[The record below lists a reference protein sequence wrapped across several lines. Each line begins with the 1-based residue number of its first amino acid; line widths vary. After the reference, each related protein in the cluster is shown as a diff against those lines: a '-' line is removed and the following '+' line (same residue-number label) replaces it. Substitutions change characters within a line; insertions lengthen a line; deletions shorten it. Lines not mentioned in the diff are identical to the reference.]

1 MQKLAILSPK
11 NCGSILHKLSIM
23 DKSTETLNFFIG
35 GFFGGYERIIS
46 LNGKLYHLMD
56 GNPEDEEVRPEEVL
70 NVTTPSTKEWEEFW
84 QTVDTLKVW
93 SWEKEYI
100 NSDIIDGTEWEL
112 RIKREG
118 RRRRRIYGLNA
129 YPQPE
134 RIFNSFVKAINKLS
148 RSKIEF
154 EEEEY

>member
-1 MQKLAILSPK
+1 MQKLAILFPK

-23 DKSTETLNFFIG
+23 DKSMDKSTETLNFFIG
-35 GFFGGYERIIS
+35 GFDGGYEKIIW

-56 GNPEDEEVRPEEVL
+56 GEPEDEEVRPEQVL

-100 NSDIIDGTEWEL
+100 SEIYDGIQWEL
-112 RIKREG
+112 RIKRKG
-118 RRRRRIYGLNA
+118 RRRRIISGSNA
-129 YPQPE
+129 YPQPKGT
-134 RIFNSFVKAINKLS
+134 FNSFIKAINKLLG
-148 RSKIEF
+148 SKI
-154 EEEEY
+154 

>member
-1 MQKLAILSPK
+1 
-11 NCGSILHKLSIM
+11 M

-35 GFFGGYERIIS
+35 GFFGGYERIIW

-56 GNPEDEEVRPEEVL
+56 GEPEDEEVRPEQVL

-93 SWEKEYI
+93 SWKKNYI
-100 NSDIIDGTEWEL
+100 NRDVIDGTQWEL
-112 RIKREG
+112 RIKRKG
-118 RRRRRIYGLNA
+118 RRRRIIFGSNA

-134 RIFNSFVKAINKLS
+134 GTFEGFFDRIT
-148 RSKIEF
+148 
-154 EEEEY
+154 

>member
-1 MQKLAILSPK
+1 
-11 NCGSILHKLSIM
+11 M

-35 GFFGGYERIIS
+35 GFSGGYERIIW

-56 GNPEDEEVRPEEVL
+56 GEPEDEEVRPEQVL

-93 SWEKEYI
+93 SWKKEYI
-100 NSDIIDGTEWEL
+100 SEICDGTQWEL
-112 RIKREG
+112 RIKRKG
-118 RRRRRIYGLNA
+118 RRRRKIYGINA

-134 RIFNSFVKAINKLS
+134 GTFESFLDAITKLS
-148 RSKIEF
+148 RGKIEF
-154 EEEEY
+154 

>member
-1 MQKLAILSPK
+1 
-11 NCGSILHKLSIM
+11 M

-35 GFFGGYERIIS
+35 GFSGGYERIIW

-56 GNPEDEEVRPEEVL
+56 GEPEDEEVRPEQVL

-93 SWEKEYI
+93 SWKKEYI
-100 NSDIIDGTEWEL
+100 SEICDGTQWEL
-112 RIKREG
+112 RIKRKG
-118 RRRRRIYGLNA
+118 RRRRIISGSNA
-129 YPQPE
+129 YPQPKGT
-134 RIFNSFVKAINKLS
+134 FNSFVKAINKLS

-154 EEEEY
+154 EEEDY

>member
-23 DKSTETLNFFIG
+23 CKSTETLNFFIG
-35 GFFGGYERIIS
+35 GFFGGYERIIWF
-46 LNGKLYHLMD
+46 NGKLYHLMD
-56 GNPEDEEVRPEEVL
+56 GEPEDEEVRPEEVL

-118 RRRRRIYGLNA
+118 RRRRRISGLNA
-129 YPQPE
+129 YPQPKGT
-134 RIFNSFVKAINKLS
+134 FNSFIKAINKLS
-148 RSKIEF
+148 GSKI
-154 EEEEY
+154 

>member
-1 MQKLAILSPK
+1 
-11 NCGSILHKLSIM
+11 M

-35 GFFGGYERIIS
+35 GFDGGYEKIIW

-56 GNPEDEEVRPEEVL
+56 GVSEDEEIRPDQVL

-93 SWEKEYI
+93 SWKKEYI
-100 NSDIIDGTEWEL
+100 SEICDGTQWEL
-112 RIKREG
+112 RIKRKG
-118 RRRRRIYGLNA
+118 RRRRIISGSNA

-134 RIFNSFVKAINKLS
+134 GTFESFLDAITKLS
-148 RSKIEF
+148 RGKIEF
-154 EEEEY
+154 

>member
-1 MQKLAILSPK
+1 
-11 NCGSILHKLSIM
+11 M

-35 GFFGGYERIIS
+35 GFSGGYERIIW

-56 GNPEDEEVRPEEVL
+56 GEPEDEEVRPEEVL

-93 SWEKEYI
+93 SWKKEYI
-100 NSDIIDGTEWEL
+100 SEICDGTQWEL
-112 RIKREG
+112 RIKRKG
-118 RRRRRIYGLNA
+118 RRRRIISGSNA

-134 RIFNSFVKAINKLS
+134 GTFESFLDAITKLS
-148 RSKIEF
+148 RGKIEF
-154 EEEEY
+154 

>member
-1 MQKLAILSPK
+1 
-11 NCGSILHKLSIM
+11 M

-35 GFFGGYERIIS
+35 GFSGGYERIIW

-56 GNPEDEEVRPEEVL
+56 GEPEDEEVRPEEVL

-93 SWEKEYI
+93 SWKKNYI
-100 NSDIIDGTEWEL
+100 NRDVIDGTQWEL
-112 RIKREG
+112 RIKRKG
-118 RRRRRIYGLNA
+118 RRRRIIFGSNA

-134 RIFNSFVKAINKLS
+134 GTFESFVNAINKLS
-148 RSKIEF
+148 GSKIEF
-154 EEEEY
+154 EEEPC

>member
-1 MQKLAILSPK
+1 
-11 NCGSILHKLSIM
+11 
-23 DKSTETLNFFIG
+23 
-35 GFFGGYERIIS
+35 
-46 LNGKLYHLMD
+46 MD
-56 GNPEDEEVRPEEVL
+56 GEPEDEEVRPEEVL

-118 RRRRRIYGLNA
+118 RRRRRISGLLSIVGTSR
-129 YPQPE
+129 
-134 RIFNSFVKAINKLS
+134 RIFQVTHGVPRHPETLAQSDLHLTIH
-148 RSKIEF
+148 RSVSYF
-154 EEEEY
+154 SYTRM

>member
-1 MQKLAILSPK
+1 
-11 NCGSILHKLSIM
+11 M

-35 GFFGGYERIIS
+35 GFSGGYERIIW

-56 GNPEDEEVRPEEVL
+56 GEPEDEEVRPEEVL

-93 SWEKEYI
+93 SWKKNYI
-100 NSDIIDGTEWEL
+100 NMDVIDGTQWEL
-112 RIKREG
+112 RIKRKG
-118 RRRRRIYGLNA
+118 RRRRIISGSNA

-134 RIFNSFVKAINKLS
+134 GTFESFLDAITKLS
-148 RSKIEF
+148 RGKIEF
-154 EEEEY
+154 

>member
-11 NCGSILHKLSIM
+11 NCDSILHKLSIM

-35 GFFGGYERIIS
+35 GFDGGYEKIIW

-56 GNPEDEEVRPEEVL
+56 GEPEDEEVRPEQVL
-70 NVTTPSTKEWEEFW
+70 NVTTPSTKDWEEFW

-93 SWEKEYI
+93 SWEKEYV
-100 NSDIIDGTEWEL
+100 NSEICDGTEWEL
-112 RIKREG
+112 KIKRKG
-118 RRRRRIYGLNA
+118 RRRRNIYGFNA

-134 RIFNSFVKAINKLS
+134 GTFESFLDAITKLS
-148 RSKIEF
+148 RGKIEF
-154 EEEEY
+154 L

>member
-35 GFFGGYERIIS
+35 GFDGGYEKIIW

-56 GNPEDEEVRPEEVL
+56 GVSEDEEIRPDQVL
-70 NVTTPSTKEWEEFW
+70 NVTTPSKKDWEKFW
-84 QTVDTLKVW
+84 LTVDTLKVW

-100 NSDIIDGTEWEL
+100 SEICDGTQWEL
-112 RIKREG
+112 RIKRKG
-118 RRRRRIYGLNA
+118 RRRRIISGSNA

-134 RIFNSFVKAINKLS
+134 GTFESFLDAITKLS
-148 RSKIEF
+148 RGKIEF
-154 EEEEY
+154 

>member
-35 GFFGGYERIIS
+35 GFFGGYERIIW
-46 LNGKLYHLMD
+46 LNDKLYHLMD
-56 GNPEDEEVRPEEVL
+56 GEPEDEEVRPEQVL

-93 SWEKEYI
+93 SWKKEYI
-100 NSDIIDGTEWEL
+100 SEICDGTQWEL
-112 RIKREG
+112 RIKRKG
-118 RRRRRIYGLNA
+118 RRRRIISGSNA

-134 RIFNSFVKAINKLS
+134 GTFESFLDAITKLS
-148 RSKIEF
+148 RGKIEF
-154 EEEEY
+154 